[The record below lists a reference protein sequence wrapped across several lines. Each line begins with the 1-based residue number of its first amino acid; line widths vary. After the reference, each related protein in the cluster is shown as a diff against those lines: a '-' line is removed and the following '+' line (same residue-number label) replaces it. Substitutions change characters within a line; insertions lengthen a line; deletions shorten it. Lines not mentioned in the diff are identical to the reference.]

1 MMSSGIM
8 TDPVKFV
15 DRISILMNN
24 VLDNSLEKV
33 GLNQFVQSEA
43 FRAEVEP
50 EEIVLDGD
58 GKPKMNEKK

>member
-33 GLNQFVQSEA
+33 GLN
-43 FRAEVEP
+43 
-50 EEIVLDGD
+50 
-58 GKPKMNEKK
+58 